1 MEIFRYS
8 RNVYGQST
16 LEGVSFELVWVFIG
30 VAAVIIV
37 GHLLWSLFARPPGGG
52 KERSNA

>member
-1 MEIFRYS
+1 MELFRYT

-16 LEGVSFELVWVFIG
+16 LEGMSFELVWVFIG

-37 GHLLWSLFARPPGGG
+37 GHLAWSLRVRTPDKAQ
-52 KERSNA
+52 A

>member
-16 LEGVSFELVWVFIG
+16 LEGMSFELVWVFIG
-30 VAAVIIV
+30 VAAVVIV
-37 GHLLWSLFARPPGGG
+37 GHLAWSFFTRNTHNSA
-52 KERSNA
+52 

>member
-16 LEGVSFELVWVFIG
+16 LEGMSFELVWLFIG
-30 VAAVIIV
+30 VAAIIIA
-37 GHLLWSLFARPPGGG
+37 GHLVYAFVTSKTDPVV
-52 KERSNA
+52 S

>member
-16 LEGVSFELVWVFIG
+16 LEGMSFELVWVFIG
-30 VAAVIIV
+30 AAMVIIV
-37 GHLLWSLFARPPGGG
+37 GHLLWSFLTSKTNKTSA
-52 KERSNA
+52 

>member
-16 LEGVSFELVWVFIG
+16 LEGVSFELVWLFIG
-30 VAAVIIV
+30 AAMLVIV
-37 GHLLWSLFARPPGGG
+37 GHLVWSFATRKPD
-52 KERSNA
+52 KSA

>member
-16 LEGVSFELVWVFIG
+16 LEGMSFDLVWVFIG
-30 VAAVIIV
+30 VAVVVVIGHFLWAFIARKTDTAV
-37 GHLLWSLFARPPGGG
+37 S
-52 KERSNA
+52 

>member
-16 LEGVSFELVWVFIG
+16 LEGVAFELVWVFIG
-30 VAAVIIV
+30 LAAAIIV
-37 GHLLWSLFARPPGGG
+37 GHALWSFVTRKPG
-52 KERSNA
+52 NAAA

>member
-16 LEGVSFELVWVFIG
+16 LEGMSFELVWLFIG
-30 VAAVIIV
+30 VATALIV
-37 GHLLWSLFARPPGGG
+37 GHLLYAFVTRKPGVPA
-52 KERSNA
+52 S

>member
-16 LEGVSFELVWVFIG
+16 LEGMSFELVWLFIG
-30 VAAVIIV
+30 AAAAIIV
-37 GHLLWSLFARPPGGG
+37 CHMIWAHFTRKPGN
-52 KERSNA
+52 RAA

>member
-16 LEGVSFELVWVFIG
+16 LEGMSFELVWVFIG
-30 VAAVIIV
+30 LAAAIIV
-37 GHLLWSLFARPPGGG
+37 GHLLWSWF
-52 KERSNA
+52 SNKTGNTSA